1 MEKVQVPAEEG
12 NLGARRRTALALLGV
27 SLLAGCASRPPVRTG
42 ASWPESAGMDQPPVR
57 ATGGLN
63 FNPDERELA
72 VAQAMLL
79 VNTPYTYGGNT
90 PQGGF
95 DCSGLIYY
103 VFRHVTG
110 DQRLPRSTAQWAAAT
125 VPVGSR
131 PPERG
136 DLVFFNTNGRPF
148 SHMGLFVG
156 GNEFVHAPSTGG
168 MVHKTSLSNRY
179 FARRYLGARSAF
191 SA

>member
-1 MEKVQVPAEEG
+1 METTRVCADTAALWG
-12 NLGARRRTALALLGV
+12 GRRAALALIGAG
-27 SLLAGCASRPPVRTG
+27 LLAGCASGPVVRSAGDRPEPDVATPPVR
-42 ASWPESAGMDQPPVR
+42 M
-57 ATGGLN
+57 TGGLD
-63 FNPDERELA
+63 FDPSEREVA

-103 VFRHVTG
+103 VFQHVTG
-110 DQRLPRSTAQWAAAT
+110 DRRLPRSTAQWAAAT
-125 VPVGSR
+125 VPVGNQQL
-131 PPERG
+131 ERG

-168 MVHKTSLSNRY
+168 TVRRTSLSNVY

-191 SA
+191 AA